1 MPAISLNPLDW
12 NTGVYAVLMVA
23 CLVVRWMIPA
33 SHQRSV
39 RLVREVLMIAPAA
52 LFYFLVRGLVH
63 ARGDVAIEHA
73 HQLIDFEKALG
84 IFHEPQLQSYIIGH
98 EWLVDFVNWI
108 YIWGHW
114 PFLAAVFAWIV
125 IAHPRAYPKYRN
137 TMFLSG
143 LIGMAEGRLDG
154 DALFFSRTLS
164 IEGDMEATL
173 ALRNALDDARLD
185 FGVILLGCLG
195 PLGTRVAEMLRRQ
208 SGQSRPASAIS
219 GGSSWN

>member
-1 MPAISLNPLDW
+1 MAPLPLGPLQPLLTLTLTRIGRLHPDLYGRLGEHAEKRFGIAP
-12 NTGVYAVLMVA
+12 TDLPFAFVLEPRPERPQA
-23 CLVVRWMIPA
+23 RVVRRLPPGLD
-33 SHQRSV
+33 V
-39 RLVREVLMIAPAA
+39 RI
-52 LFYFLVRGLVH
+52 RG
-63 ARGDVAIEHA
+63 
-73 HQLIDFEKALG
+73 
-84 IFHEPQLQSYIIGH
+84 P
-98 EWLVDFVNWI
+98 
-108 YIWGHW
+108 
-114 PFLAAVFAWIV
+114 
-125 IAHPRAYPKYRN
+125 
-137 TMFLSG
+137 LSG

-219 GGSSWN
+219 GGSPWN

>member
-1 MPAISLNPLDW
+1 MPNSATPNAAQPGPPVLPPWLTHAMAPLPLGPLQPLLTLTLSRIGRLHPDLYGRLGEHAEKRFGIAP
-12 NTGVYAVLMVA
+12 TDLPFAFVLEPRPERPQA
-23 CLVVRWMIPA
+23 RVVRRLPPGLD
-33 SHQRSV
+33 V
-39 RLVREVLMIAPAA
+39 RI
-52 LFYFLVRGLVH
+52 RG
-63 ARGDVAIEHA
+63 
-73 HQLIDFEKALG
+73 
-84 IFHEPQLQSYIIGH
+84 P
-98 EWLVDFVNWI
+98 
-108 YIWGHW
+108 
-114 PFLAAVFAWIV
+114 
-125 IAHPRAYPKYRN
+125 
-137 TMFLSG
+137 LSG

-208 SGQSRPASAIS
+208 TGQSRPASAIS

>member
-1 MPAISLNPLDW
+1 MPNSATPNAAPPGPPVLPPWLTHAMAPLPLGPLQPLLTLTLSRIGRLHPDLYGRLGEHAEKRFGIAP
-12 NTGVYAVLMVA
+12 TDLPFAFVLEPRPEHPQA
-23 CLVVRWMIPA
+23 RVVRRLPPGLD
-33 SHQRSV
+33 V
-39 RLVREVLMIAPAA
+39 RI
-52 LFYFLVRGLVH
+52 RG
-63 ARGDVAIEHA
+63 
-73 HQLIDFEKALG
+73 
-84 IFHEPQLQSYIIGH
+84 P
-98 EWLVDFVNWI
+98 
-108 YIWGHW
+108 
-114 PFLAAVFAWIV
+114 
-125 IAHPRAYPKYRN
+125 
-137 TMFLSG
+137 LSG

>member
-1 MPAISLNPLDW
+1 MAPLPLGPLQPLLTLTLSRIGRLHPDLYGRLGEHAEKRFGIAP
-12 NTGVYAVLMVA
+12 TDLPFAFVLEPRPEHPEA
-23 CLVVRWMIPA
+23 RVVRRLPPGLD
-33 SHQRSV
+33 V
-39 RLVREVLMIAPAA
+39 RI
-52 LFYFLVRGLVH
+52 RG
-63 ARGDVAIEHA
+63 
-73 HQLIDFEKALG
+73 
-84 IFHEPQLQSYIIGH
+84 P
-98 EWLVDFVNWI
+98 
-108 YIWGHW
+108 
-114 PFLAAVFAWIV
+114 
-125 IAHPRAYPKYRN
+125 
-137 TMFLSG
+137 LSG